1 MASPHLGEIIVNY
14 LSVTLE
20 LSKRI
25 KMSGKNKQ
33 VTCSKKGS
41 EGNCPNQHIV
51 IRYVELS
58 SSSSCPIHDYVKVD
72 SYRIIC

>member
-1 MASPHLGEIIVNY
+1 MASPHLGGKIIVNY

-33 VTCSKKGS
+33 VTRSKKGS
-41 EGNCPNQHIV
+41 DGNCPNQHIV
-51 IRYVELS
+51 
-58 SSSSCPIHDYVKVD
+58 K
-72 SYRIIC
+72 ICRVVNLKFKSNP